1 MKNSS
6 QLGFWGLTGIVF
18 GMMVGA
24 GIYNIPQNMAAGAS
38 AGAVL
43 VSWLITAVG
52 MLLLVATFKTLADRR
67 PDLKAGI
74 YQYARA
80 GWGDYAGFNVAWG
93 YPIG

>member
-6 QLGFWGLTGIVF
+6 HLGFWGLTGIVF

-38 AGAVL
+38 AGATSIAWV
-43 VSWLITAVG
+43 ITAVG

-80 GWGDYAGFNVAWG
+80 GWGNHATLNPA
-93 YPIG
+93 